1 MFKTLEAIASLIHDY
16 TDKEPKPPLH
26 VGEVMDLWTAYTS
39 FQEAQVLYQV
49 GLNSTTDPDLEHAL
63 QKALKSSKADT
74 KKLETFLLKEGV
86 PLPPVSSPKP
96 NSETKAVPK
105 GVQLTN
111 EEIASM
117 VSVKIA
123 TSTSFCAEAISTS
136 LRSDV
141 AVLFFEMQVHL
152 MQFAQPFKSVMKNR
166 GWMHTPPAYT
176 PPGSPDTP

>member
-63 QKALKSSKADT
+63 QKALKSSEADT
-74 KKLETFLLKEGV
+74 KKLETFLLQEGV
-86 PLPPVSSPKP
+86 PLPTLSSPKP

-123 TSTSFCAEAISTS
+123 TSTAFCAEAMSKTI
-136 LRSDV
+136 RSDV
-141 AVLFFEMQVHL
+141 TMIFFEMQIHL
-152 MQFAQPFKSVMKNR
+152 MQFALPFKNVMENR
-166 GWMHTPPAYT
+166 GWLHTPPAYI
-176 PPGSPDTP
+176 PPGSPGTQ